1 MPATRD
7 PAGAPDV
14 LPGYEF
20 RDPELLEQALTHGSL
35 NLPGGTA
42 TYERLEFVGDRVL
55 ALVIAD
61 LLAER
66 FPEDNEGQLARR
78 HSILVSEDTL
88 AGIGDALSLSRF
100 IRAGNSSNAAER
112 RSVIADCCEAVIGAL
127 YRDGGLA
134 PARAFIARHWDGLV
148 GAEIPKVPATD
159 LQEWLQMRGLPL
171 PEYRVVDRTGTDHEP
186 EFTIEVAA
194 SGLKP
199 VRAKGPSK
207 RIARARAA
215 EKMLE
220 QIGGAA

>member
-1 MPATRD
+1 MPATRG
-7 PAGAPDV
+7 PAEAPDV

-55 ALVIAD
+55 ALVVAD

-88 AGIGDALSLSRF
+88 AGVGNALSLSRF

-112 RSVIADCCEAVIGAL
+112 RSVVADCCEAVIGAL

-159 LQEWLQMRGLPL
+159 LQEWLQTRGLPL

-186 EFTIEVAA
+186 EFTIEVTA
-194 SGLKP
+194 SGLHP

>member
-7 PAGAPDV
+7 PVEALEG
-14 LPGYEF
+14 LLGYEF
-20 RDPELLEQALTHGSL
+20 RKPELLEQALTHGSL

-55 ALVIAD
+55 ALVVAD
-61 LLAER
+61 LLAES
-66 FPEDNEGQLARR
+66 FPEANEGELARR

-88 AGIGDALSLSRF
+88 AGVGDALSLSRF
-100 IRAGNSSNAAER
+100 IRAEDSSNAAER

-134 PARAFIARHWDGLV
+134 PARTFIARHWETHI

-159 LQEWLQMRGLPL
+159 LQEWLQTRGLPL

-186 EFTIEVAA
+186 EFTIEVTAT
-194 SGLKP
+194 GLDP